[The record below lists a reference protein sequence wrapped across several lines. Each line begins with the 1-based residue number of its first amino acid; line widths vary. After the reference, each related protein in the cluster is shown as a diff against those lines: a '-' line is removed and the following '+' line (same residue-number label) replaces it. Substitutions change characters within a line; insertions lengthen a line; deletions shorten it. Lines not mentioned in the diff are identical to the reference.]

1 MNITAV
7 AQRFGGWWAVHI
19 PEVDGAFTQTRR
31 LDQVADMAAEA
42 VAMILGLDP
51 STIDVTVEPHTGK
64 DSLIA
69 QAREA
74 RDAADRAA
82 DEASRVM
89 RQTAREPVADGLTV
103 RDVGRVMGV
112 SHQRVSQL
120 VS

>member
-1 MNITAV
+1 MKVTAV
-7 AQRFGGWWAVHI
+7 AQRSGNWWAVHV
-19 PEVDGAFTQTRR
+19 PEVDGAFTQARR
-31 LDQVADMAAEA
+31 LDQIPHMAADA
-42 VAMILGLDP
+42 VALILGVDA

-74 RDAADRAA
+74 REAVDRAV

-89 RQTAREPVADGLTV
+89 RHTARELIADGLTV

-120 VS
+120 VA